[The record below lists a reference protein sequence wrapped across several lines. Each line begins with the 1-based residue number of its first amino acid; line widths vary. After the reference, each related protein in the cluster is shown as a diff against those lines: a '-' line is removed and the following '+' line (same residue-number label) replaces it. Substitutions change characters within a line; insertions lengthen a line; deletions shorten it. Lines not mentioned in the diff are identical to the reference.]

1 MLYGLFVKNS
11 QPVNLDAYPSL
22 LKDRLQD
29 FTINL
34 TAFSPP
40 DDESLSGGD
49 IMAAVYSEENT
60 GLIHLQALLNY
71 YFLNLIIK

>member
-1 MLYGLFVKNS
+1 MAYLSKK
-11 QPVNLDAYPSL
+11 PVNLDAYPSL

-29 FTINL
+29 LAINL
-34 TAFSPP
+34 TAFSPH
-40 DDESLSGGD
+40 DNESFL
-49 IMAAVYSEENT
+49 AAVYSEENT

>member
-1 MLYGLFVKNS
+1 MLYGLFVKNT

-29 FTINL
+29 FTVNL
-34 TAFSPP
+34 TAFSQT
-40 DDESLSGGD
+40 DDESFL
-49 IMAAVYSEENT
+49 AAVYSEENT
-60 GLIHLQALLNY
+60 GLIHLQALLKY